1 MPAFD
6 HEISCP
12 NCAQSGIARIN
23 ESQGGRWKR
32 LIVEEVP
39 KGFEL
44 LLQASERQEAQFACL
59 QCGTHFFL

>member
-12 NCAQSGIARIN
+12 NCAQSGIAEVDEAR
-23 ESQGGRWKR
+23 GGRWKR
-32 LIVEEVP
+32 LGVEKVP
-39 KGFEL
+39 QGFEL
-44 LLQASERQEAQFACL
+44 LLQASEWQEAQFACL